1 MLCNSWPV
9 PGRGRVQRGR
19 AEEPTSNGA
28 GQVSVLGQRPLPP
41 RIGMLAE
48 RGSPWLHAS
57 LAVSDS
63 APGLSSELGRKGH
76 LCHPVSE
83 AVPGLPSRE
92 SSGSLPISVK
102 SSSSVCSSLG
112 AQLWHWA
119 AVWAQPGPDLCLT
132 RGWACGAGGRVDPVR
147 LPRACSPAS
156 PQSPSSFRFG
166 STFVSLLPLP
176 VRRWKYWAFDS
187 FQCVECLRFQGP
199 PFFYKMLL
207 TS

>member
-1 MLCNSWPV
+1 MQIFLNLSKESSKILSSIVTVNLLQLSRLVFYPHMHRVFLCYDCMCIYMLCNSWPV

-112 AQLWHWA
+112 AQL
-119 AVWAQPGPDLCLT
+119 
-132 RGWACGAGGRVDPVR
+132 
-147 LPRACSPAS
+147 
-156 PQSPSSFRFG
+156 
-166 STFVSLLPLP
+166 
-176 VRRWKYWAFDS
+176 
-187 FQCVECLRFQGP
+187 
-199 PFFYKMLL
+199 
-207 TS
+207 